1 MLWKPWWR
9 VREGREEWPNRNDGK
24 SWPKTKTFLLGS
36 DLLKNNFIRKKARNK
51 RWTWKIKLSTLIIQF
66 QFIFDF
72 LSNEVIFMRTKWQ
85 REKNEGKDCARRIFL
100 AKNTTFL
107 NENFPFVATTLHT
120 GSRLDFSFI
129 NRIWIKMWFFA
140 IFVLFW
146 CQNLHYFRCYPSET
160 MIFSAK
166 IQISDLASF

>member
-1 MLWKPWWR
+1 MQMLWKPWWR

-85 REKNEGKDCARRIFL
+85 REKNEGKDCGTVILTNYWVVEQRIILKVEQRILVF
-100 AKNTTFL
+100 
-107 NENFPFVATTLHT
+107 FPKVEQ
-120 GSRLDFSFI
+120 
-129 NRIWIKMWFFA
+129 RIHGCSIG
-140 IFVLFW
+140 
-146 CQNLHYFRCYPSET
+146 E
-160 MIFSAK
+160 
-166 IQISDLASF
+166 